1 MQENYNNVENNVK
14 NETDNCDVSE
24 IKNNDCEDDSEII
37 KIENGN
43 VENENLKNETS
54 ETAEELK
61 EDTTYG
67 PVVDMTS
74 SRPTTVIKETV
85 KKPSVGMDENFSND
99 KGVHNPS
106 KQNGGKGFAKLVL
119 SAIVFGLIASAT
131 FLSSNVIFKEL
142 VGDDLANTNRN
153 EKIEIGTTELV
164 IENEDGDEISTSI
177 SNVVKNVMPS
187 VVSITNLSVQEVEY
201 FFFGTQQYETENN
214 GSGIIVGKN
223 NEELLIVTNNHVVEG
238 YKTLTVSFIDE
249 ESVEAIVKG
258 TDPDIDLAIVA
269 VPLKN
274 IKNETLNQIKVATIG
289 NSDALTVGEPAIAIG
304 NALGYGQS
312 VTSGIISALNREIEG
327 LETKLIQT
335 DAAIYPGNSG
345 GALLNIK
352 GEVFG
357 INTVKVSADAVE
369 SMGYAIPMSDAE
381 EILHGLM
388 NRETREKVI
397 EVQRGVL
404 GISGVD
410 VDENASLYYN
420 MPKGCFIAEVTEDGA
435 AAKAGIPKGCIL
447 TKFDGL
453 KISGMTEL
461 KEQMSYYEAGET
473 VDVVVAIPQPT
484 GDYEEKTFTVTLGG
498 NKSIQSN

>member
-1 MQENYNNVENNVK
+1 MDNFNNKKENDLNDTQLSVK
-14 NETDNCDVSE
+14 TNESE
-24 IKNNDCEDDSEII
+24 ILQEIKESENDKN
-37 KIENGN
+37 K
-43 VENENLKNETS
+43 
-54 ETAEELK
+54 EESK
-61 EDTTYG
+61 TTYG
-67 PVVDMTS
+67 PVMEPDS
-74 SRPTTVIKETV
+74 EKPTKVVKEIETEV
-85 KKPSVGMDENFSND
+85 KNNNNAMENINE
-99 KGVHNPS
+99 
-106 KQNGGKGFAKLVL
+106 KQNTNNKHFAKLIL
-119 SAIVFGLIASAT
+119 SAILFGIIASVT
-131 FLSSNVIFKEL
+131 FLTSNIIFKEL
-142 VGDDLANTNRN
+142 SKEESVSETLKED
-153 EKIEIGTTELV
+153 IESTELV
-164 IENEDGDEISTSI
+164 IGNEDGEIVSTSI
-177 SNVVKNVMPS
+177 SKVVKNVMPS

-335 DAAIYPGNSG
+335 DAAINPGNSG

-352 GEVFG
+352 GEVIG

-397 EVQRGVL
+397 EVKRGVL

-420 MPKGCFIAEVTEDGA
+420 MPKGCYIAEVTEDGA